1 MSFSK
6 NAERIL
12 SARYLRRDEKGE
24 VVETIPELFR
34 RVADAVSE
42 CEDEDQWYSDLF
54 YELMMSQKFMPN
66 SPTLMNAGRP
76 LGQLS
81 ACFVLPIED
90 SMESIFKTYHDMG
103 MIHKSGGGTGFSFS
117 RIRPKDSIVKSTGGK
132 ASGPVATMKMYN
144 GGTDYVKQGGMR
156 RGANMAILRVDH
168 PDILEFIHCK
178 DDKNQLTNFNISVG
192 LTDAFMKAAEA
203 GEEYD
208 LIDPST
214 RTVTG
219 KLSAAK
225 VLDDI
230 VEAAWNSGEPGIIF
244 LDRINA
250 DNIVPNVGEI
260 EATNPCG
267 EQPLLPYEACNLG
280 SINLSKFVVNGEV
293 DFSELAKVTK
303 IAIRFLDDVINVNK
317 YPLPAIAEM
326 TRATRKVG
334 LGVMGLADMLYL
346 MNIPYDSDDAI
357 QLVSNVMKTIN
368 DFAYEASCELAVE
381 RGAYPLFDP
390 KAHIRINRNN
400 AKPLRNGTRTTV
412 APTGTISVICG
423 ASSGIEPLFALAFMR
438 NVMDNTELPEVNPI
452 FVQVAKE
459 RGFYSDDLMREVA
472 RKGSVAHVDGVPED
486 VKRVFVTAH
495 DISPE
500 WHIKMQATV
509 QKYTDNAVSKT
520 VNFANSATRDDIRD
534 AFVQAHKQGCKGVT
548 VYRDGSR
555 DNQVLNIGE
564 KKSEPTSVSTL
575 STVIPRERAKVAI
588 GTTSEYKIGCGTL
601 YVTVN
606 RDAEGICEVF
616 THLGKAGGC
625 PSQSEATA
633 RLVSIALRSGV
644 DIHEIIHQ
652 LKGIKCPTTVQAR
665 IKHPEIEVISCPDA
679 IGKALEAALTDTSL
693 DAGCETLRA
702 PASNYEEH
710 SESSKTTCP
719 ECGAKAVI
727 EGEGCRTCTACG
739 WSKCG

>member
-1 MSFSK
+1 MAFSQ

-12 SARYLRRDEKGE
+12 TARYLKRDENGE
-24 VVETIPELFR
+24 VVETIEELFR
-34 RVADAVSE
+34 RVADAVAE
-42 CEDEDQWYSDLF
+42 CEDEDKYWSDKF
-54 YELMMSQKFMPN
+54 YDLMINQRFMPN

-103 MIHKSGGGTGFSFS
+103 IIHKSGGGTGFSFS

-144 GGTDYVKQGGMR
+144 SGTDYVKQGGMR

-178 DDKNQLTNFNISVG
+178 DDKSQLTNFNISVG
-192 LTDAFMKAAEA
+192 LTDAFMNAAEA
-203 GEEYD
+203 GEEYS
-208 LIDPST
+208 LIDPHT
-214 RTVTG
+214 HKVTG
-219 KLSAAK
+219 MLSAAQ
-225 VLDDI
+225 VLDEI
-230 VEAAWNSGEPGIIF
+230 VEAAWASGEPGIVF

-250 DNIVPNVGEI
+250 DNIVPDVGEI

-280 SINLSKFVVNGEV
+280 SINLAKFVDDYGQFDYDSLTATVRTAV
-293 DFSELAKVTK
+293 
-303 IAIRFLDDVINVNK
+303 RFLDDVINVNQ
-317 YPLPAIAEM
+317 YPLPAIDEM
-326 TRATRKVG
+326 TRATRKIG

-346 MNIPYDSDDAI
+346 MDVPYDSDQAI
-357 QLVSNVMKTIN
+357 KLASSIMRSIN
-368 DFAYEASCELAVE
+368 DTAYEASCDLAEE
-381 RGAYPLFDP
+381 RGPFPLFNVSDSMS
-390 KAHIRINRNN
+390 RINHAN
-400 AKPLRNGTRTTV
+400 ARPLRNGTRTTI

-452 FVQVAKE
+452 FVSVAKAQ
-459 RGFYSDDLMREVA
+459 GFYSDELMREIA
-472 RKGSVAHVDGVPED
+472 RKGSVAHVDGVPEA

-500 WHIKMQATV
+500 WHIKMQAAI

-520 VNFANSATRDDIRD
+520 VNFANSATRNDIRN

-575 STVIPRERAKVAI
+575 NTVIPRERAKVAI

-679 IGKALEAALTDTSL
+679 IGKALEAAVTDTGYELVRS
-693 DAGCETLRA
+693 
-702 PASNYEEH
+702 PASACSTS
-710 SESSKTTCP
+710 SEVSKAQCP
-719 ECGAKAVI
+719 ECGAMAVI